1 MPRNRRSERAMA
13 TKEILRR
20 GLCFLAGLLALAPAV
35 LASSSANARAY
46 HHHVPRAVHFVSPG
60 KDASV
65 LKRAAANGPR
75 QPQGGGGPET
85 DGSPS
90 NAFSGAPG
98 EKSGKQPN
106 GWFKK
111 TSPSAPA
118 KTANAPELPGEGFR
132 AGRHAHHSAAAFL
145 YGEGPGTIRQAK
157 SKIAPIGFRYSHIR
171 HPFPSAKSRRNTRNA
186 IGLSIVPRGAG
197 PASNAALVRSPTN
210 LAPSSSA
217 VVIRPSA
224 GRDHFA
230 VSRPGFQVTEPGAS
244 RPALNGNGFA
254 RRGFV
259 PSTLGGPSKNVVV
272 GIDGS
277 TMRSKH

>member
-13 TKEILRR
+13 TKGILRR

-118 KTANAPELPGEGFR
+118 KTANAPDSQAKDFGPVDTR
-132 AGRHAHHSAAAFL
+132 ITVQPRL

-210 LAPSSSA
+210 VAPSSSA
-217 VVIRPSA
+217 VVIRPGA